1 MGVHVYILFT
11 EFRAV
16 EHVSPIGGLLPFFHL
31 SLISEICLLFYQT
44 SQAFFVLEKLTK
56 T

>member
-1 MGVHVYILFT
+1 MGLNVYILFT
-11 EFRAV
+11 EFRTV
-16 EHVSPIGGLLPFFHL
+16 ENVSPIGGLLPFFHL

-44 SQAFFVLEKLTK
+44 SRAFLVLKKLTK